1 MITLNDPI
9 KLLMEEI
16 QLRVRDKKKYNADL
30 KLAVEAVN
38 LASTETA
45 YWKARCAAAENKLI
59 DILLFNE
66 R

>member
-1 MITLNDPI
+1 MKILNDPI

-38 LASTETA
+38 LAATETA
-45 YWKARCAAAENKLI
+45 YWKARCAAAEDKLI
-59 DILLFNE
+59 DIKLFG
-66 R
+66 RS

>member
-1 MITLNDPI
+1 MKTLNDPI

-38 LASTETA
+38 LAATETA
-45 YWKARCAAAENKLI
+45 YWKTRCAAAEDKLI
-59 DILLFNE
+59 DIKLFG
-66 R
+66 RS